1 MTTCRTSG
9 TTWKTRTNWTDKF
22 KIALPLAGRKKQHT
36 WPAQHPNPSVV
47 LFLLEV
53 MGVKKKEAV
62 SYAVCYV
69 LAAVLLA
76 FYLIT
81 LYRGLHPNTSPGY
94 EAYYLE
100 QELYTWP
107 GSEGIDIQ
115 PGEKIHFDSALG
127 ESGQGAGHILRA
139 KDVDWVEADGWSFVE
154 NTGYCITS
162 WRALLLFAGEPGRTY
177 QVSITLASNEAGGEV
192 TFFVNGEQ
200 AAFSEFPGTEQTI
213 EFETQPLP
221 EDGRLEMEI
230 VLGGD
235 LATPVSVK
243 ELVFV

>member
-1 MTTCRTSG
+1 MWRRCPPPPPLCPTPTRWPTWPSCWTPWRTMTTCRTSG

-36 WPAQHPNPSVV
+36 WPAQHPYPSVV

-94 EAYYLE
+94 EAYY
-100 QELYTWP
+100 
-107 GSEGIDIQ
+107 
-115 PGEKIHFDSALG
+115 
-127 ESGQGAGHILRA
+127 
-139 KDVDWVEADGWSFVE
+139 
-154 NTGYCITS
+154 
-162 WRALLLFAGEPGRTY
+162 
-177 QVSITLASNEAGGEV
+177 
-192 TFFVNGEQ
+192 
-200 AAFSEFPGTEQTI
+200 
-213 EFETQPLP
+213 
-221 EDGRLEMEI
+221 
-230 VLGGD
+230 
-235 LATPVSVK
+235 
-243 ELVFV
+243 